1 MAVLCAVDGGV
12 AAAHRRQQSVRRGH
26 AGLLGLVHMT
36 GVEAHGMHAPSI
48 LLTQQP
54 QPCSSS
60 LENTVAVIADFSSKN
75 YKAFLPTNS
84 IKYDSILSKLSKDRL
99 ELLSVLTSKL
109 NCLFLHYKKSICK
122 LS

>member
-1 MAVLCAVDGGV
+1 MTALCALDGGV
-12 AAAHRRQQSVRRGH
+12 AAAHRQQQSVLRGH

-60 LENTVAVIADFSSKN
+60 LENTVAGLTDFC
-75 YKAFLPTNS
+75 P
-84 IKYDSILSKLSKDRL
+84 
-99 ELLSVLTSKL
+99 
-109 NCLFLHYKKSICK
+109 
-122 LS
+122 

>member
-1 MAVLCAVDGGV
+1 VTALCALDGGV
-12 AAAHRRQQSVRRGH
+12 AAAHRQQQSVRRGH

-60 LENTVAVIADFSSKN
+60 SLANTVAEIADFLSGN
-75 YKAFLPTNS
+75 YKAFLS
-84 IKYDSILSKLSKDRL
+84 SKSLKYQSILS
-99 ELLSVLTSKL
+99 
-109 NCLFLHYKKSICK
+109 HYQKID
-122 LS
+122 

>member
-1 MAVLCAVDGGV
+1 MDGGV

-54 QPCSSS
+54 QPCNSSS
-60 LENTVAVIADFSSKN
+60 LENTVVGIADFLSEN
-75 YKAFLPTNS
+75 YKSFLPIIS
-84 IKYDSILSKLSKDRL
+84 LKYD
-99 ELLSVLTSKL
+99 
-109 NCLFLHYKKSICK
+109 
-122 LS
+122 